1 MVVTGWRSRASC
13 AGDDDISWLRDEM
26 TPDLALCCMS
36 CPVRIE
42 CATEAISR
50 SRDSDVGIWGGTT
63 PSQRYAIREQ
73 HTTLIAA
80 WRETTRIARDL
91 YSPTDDD

>member
-1 MVVTGWRSRASC
+1 MVVAGWRARASC
-13 AGDDDISWLRDEM
+13 AGDDSIEWLRDEM
-26 TPDLALCCMS
+26 TPDLALCCLG

-42 CATEAISR
+42 CSTEAIGR

-73 HTTLIAA
+73 HTTLAEA
-80 WRETTRIARDL
+80 WAETKRIAVEHYSDRD
-91 YSPTDDD
+91 DE